1 MSSNNDDKIDPRQE
15 LLAAIALGEIDPDEM
30 DQLNEFPR
38 DRDEA
43 NLFEFEKTAAALHV
57 ALDRETSEMMPE
69 QLRRKI
75 VEQGLQMVR
84 PTGIEATEDQPAAKT
99 STSPAASPSPHAYHE
114 EREQVATIKAASRIS
129 SREVLAWAAC
139 ALAIFIALG
148 IWQVKRP
155 TAETIL
161 SAAQARSKLIS
172 EAVDLVQVT
181 WADGKTP
188 IGKVT
193 GDVIWSNQQQTG
205 FMRFLNLPINDPT
218 KEQYQLWIIDPAR
231 DDEPI
236 DGGVFNV
243 TSSGESIVPI
253 QAKLQVLKP
262 SAFAITIEKP
272 GGVVVSTQEKLPLIA
287 VVK

>member
-1 MSSNNDDKIDPRQE
+1 M
-15 LLAAIALGEIDPDEM
+15 
-30 DQLNEFPR
+30 
-38 DRDEA
+38 
-43 NLFEFEKTAAALHV
+43 
-57 ALDRETSEMMPE
+57 
-69 QLRRKI
+69 
-75 VEQGLQMVR
+75 
-84 PTGIEATEDQPAAKT
+84 
-99 STSPAASPSPHAYHE
+99 
-114 EREQVATIKAASRIS
+114 ATIKAASRIS

-139 ALAIFIALG
+139 SLAIFIALG
-148 IWQVKRP
+148 IWQLKRP
-155 TAETIL
+155 PAETIL
-161 SAAQARSKLIS
+161 SAAKARSKLIS
-172 EAVDLVQVT
+172 NAVDLVQVT

-205 FMRFLNLPINDPT
+205 FMRFLDLPINDPT

-243 TSSGESIVPI
+243 TTSGESIVPI

-262 SAFAITIEKP
+262 AAFAITIEKP

>member
-43 NLFEFEKTAAALHV
+43 NLFELEKTAAALHV

-114 EREQVATIKAASRIS
+114 ERERAATIKAASRIS

-193 GDVIWSNQQQTG
+193 GDVIWSNQQQAG
-205 FMRFLNLPINDPT
+205 FMRFLDLPINDPT

>member
-1 MSSNNDDKIDPRQE
+1 MSNLNLDAVDPRQE
-15 LLAAIALGEIDPDEM
+15 LLAAIALGEINPDEM
-30 DQLNEFPR
+30 DQLGEFPR
-38 DRDEA
+38 GRDEA
-43 NLFEFEKTAAALHV
+43 DLFELERTAAALQL
-57 ALDRETSEMMPE
+57 AFDREASEMMPE
-69 QLRRKI
+69 QLRHKI
-75 VEQGLQMVR
+75 VEQGRRMVR
-84 PTGIEATEDQPAAKT
+84 PNGNNATFDKPAARTYT
-99 STSPAASPSPHAYHE
+99 SSASTPSPHTYHE

-129 SREVLAWAAC
+129 LREVLAWAAC

-148 IWQVKRP
+148 IWQLKRP
-155 TAETIL
+155 PAETIL
-161 SAAQARSKLIS
+161 SAAQARSRLIS
-172 EAVDLVQVT
+172 DAVDLVQVT

-188 IGKVT
+188 LGKVT
-193 GDVIWSNQQQTG
+193 GDVVWSNQQQAG
-205 FMRFLNLPINDPT
+205 FMRFLDLPINDPT

-262 SAFAITIEKP
+262 AAFAITIEKP